1 MHALGGKSEAMI
13 GGEEEALMTGQEGWN
28 QGQGGYHILAEPDVE
43 NPISSS
49 KVKGSALTFKTDEV
63 DFSGHEQ
70 GVSNDKPIGG
80 NSSVLAEDGEEAVLF
95 TQASYPQPPMISSG
109 DDSTEAGGCLI
120 SGGGVG
126 EIRRPSAKKASA
138 TPVQYSM
145 VLLCRI
151 LLFSTKLTYSNFLD
165 KLLRYCYVFYATI
178 VPMYQCTISVME
190 H

>member
-13 GGEEEALMTGQEGWN
+13 GEEEALITGQEGWN

-49 KVKGSALTFKTDEV
+49 TVKESALTFKTDEV
-63 DFSGHEQ
+63 DFSDHRQ
-70 GVSNDKPIGG
+70 GVSNDKPTGG

-109 DDSTEAGGCLI
+109 DDSTEAGGCLS
-120 SGGGVG
+120 SGGGGG

-145 VLLCRI
+145 VLLCRELGHASDFVIFYQANLQQLPGEVTPI
-151 LLFSTKLTYSNFLD
+151 LLCFV
-165 KLLRYCYVFYATI
+165 C
-178 VPMYQCTISVME
+178 
-190 H
+190 

>member
-13 GGEEEALMTGQEGWN
+13 GRVEAVMTGQEGWN
-28 QGQGGYHILAEPDVE
+28 QGQRGYHILAKPDVE

-165 KLLRYCYVFYATI
+165 KLLLCFVCYYSAQVSVHY
-178 VPMYQCTISVME
+178 ISYGALDAP
-190 H
+190 

>member
-13 GGEEEALMTGQEGWN
+13 GGEEALMTGQEGWN

-165 KLLRYCYVFYATI
+165 KLLQYCYVLYATI
-178 VPMYQCTISVME
+178 VPKYQCTISVME